1 MPRLLLVA
9 AWLLIVWGA
18 LAFGAVYPW
27 AWRPL
32 ITGCAVVG
40 AAAWLVARRYG
51 ARAHDQAMLAALA
64 CVALTGA
71 LQLMPVP
78 RSARLLVSP
87 SSETVLLEQDLEYAM
102 AARLTGVTD
111 DGSTAQVPAAL
122 PERTLSINPD
132 ATARALVLLV
142 GLTLLLAG
150 LTRLLNVTG
159 ARRLVTWIVAFG
171 AVLALIGI
179 IQRATL
185 GDHAWAGM
193 RIYGFWKPMNLLTTP
208 FGPFVNKNHFAG
220 WMLMGLPLAMG
231 LGLGWADRAQRNG
244 SHGWRAGLLWLSS
257 PDGGKLQL
265 AALATMVMGVSLLM
279 TRSRS
284 GIAGFVLSMMI
295 AGGVVGKR
303 FGAGRSRWL
312 AMGVL
317 ALMLVGVFPW
327 AGSDVTDR
335 FASGSVGLRRVIWRD
350 SAAVIRDFPL
360 VGTGLNSFG
369 TAMLSYQTTQRSTH
383 FQEAHNDYLQILV
396 EGGLLVAVP
405 AALALVMLARAIRRR
420 FALHQD
426 DSVAYWRRVGATTGL
441 VAIGLQSLVEFSLQM
456 PGNAVFCVVLMA
468 IALHEP
474 PVRHRQDGKSA
485 RATPGRNR
493 TV

>member
-1 MPRLLLVA
+1 MSRLLLVA
-9 AWLLIVWGA
+9 TWLLVAWGA

-40 AAAWLVARRYG
+40 AASWLVARKYA
-51 ARAHDQAMLAALA
+51 ARAHDRVLLAILGGII
-64 CVALTGA
+64 LGGL
-71 LQLMPVP
+71 LQLTPIP
-78 RSARLLVSP
+78 RSARLLLSP
-87 SSETVLLEQDLEYAM
+87 SSEAVLLEQDLEYAM
-102 AARLTGVTD
+102 AARLTGVSD
-111 DGSTAQVPAAL
+111 DGSMAQVPAAL

-159 ARRLVTWIVAFG
+159 ARRLVTWIVLFG
-171 AVLALIGI
+171 AALALFGI
-179 IQRATL
+179 IQRAVL

-220 WMLMGLPLAMG
+220 WMLMGLPVAMG
-231 LGLGWADRAQRNG
+231 LGLGWAARAHRHER
-244 SHGWRAGLLWLSS
+244 HGWRDGLLWLSS

-265 AALATMVMGVSLLM
+265 AALATLVMGVSLLL

-295 AGGVVGKR
+295 AGVVVGKR
-303 FGAGRSRWL
+303 FGTGRSRWL
-312 AMGVL
+312 AMGGLV
-317 ALMLVGVFPW
+317 LMLVAVFTW
-327 AGSDVTDR
+327 AGADVTDR
-335 FASGSVGLRRVIWRD
+335 FQSGSIGLRRVIWRD
-350 SAAVIRDFPL
+350 SAAVVRDFPL

-369 TAMLSYQTTQRSTH
+369 TAMLSYQTTHRGTH

-396 EGGLLVAVP
+396 EGGLLIAVP
-405 AALALVMLARAIRRR
+405 AALALAMLARAIRRR
-420 FALHQD
+420 FASHQD
-426 DSVAYWRRVGATTGL
+426 DGMTYWLRVGATTGL
-441 VAIGLQSLVEFSLQM
+441 IAIGLQSLVEFSLQM
-456 PGNAVFCVVLMA
+456 PGNAALCVVLMA

-474 PVRHRQDGKSA
+474 PVRQRQGSN
-485 RATPGRNR
+485 RQHGRPGRS
-493 TV
+493 